1 MMAGSR
7 SSSLR
12 TFLLTGLS
20 LASILLAVATLACA
34 DKPAASDADQRAQE
48 EFFETK
54 VRPVL
59 FNRCLDCHGSE
70 KSKAGLRLDS
80 REAVLKGAES
90 GPVVVP
96 GKPGE
101 SPLIA
106 AIRYEGDVQMPP
118 KGKLKDEEIA
128 ALTEWVKRGAI
139 WPAAP
144 RSATGPAATS
154 PARIIRVLTRIG
166 PEHHYGATVI
176 LVVSAVARPGATG
189 GEGRRVACFA
199 DRPVHT
205 RQARGKPPGAG
216 TCGG

>member
-1 MMAGSR
+1 MAGSR

-12 TFLLTGLS
+12 ALLLLWFLLVAALSGLTTP
-20 LASILLAVATLACA
+20 ASAQ
-34 DKPAASDADQRAQE
+34 KPAAENADHRADE

-54 VRPVL
+54 IRPVL
-59 FNRCLDCHGSE
+59 FNRCLECHGSE
-70 KSKAGLRLDS
+70 KSKGGLRLDS

-96 GKPGE
+96 GKPGT

-139 WPAAP
+139 WPAAA
-144 RSATGPAATS
+144 RSATGSIVPS
-154 PARIIRVLTRIG
+154 
-166 PEHHYGATVI
+166 
-176 LVVSAVARPGATG
+176 SAPSSGFSLATG
-189 GEGRRVACFA
+189 PSITAAQRSFWSFQPLRDPA
-199 DRPVHT
+199 PT
-205 RQARGKPPGAG
+205 AR
-216 TCGG
+216 